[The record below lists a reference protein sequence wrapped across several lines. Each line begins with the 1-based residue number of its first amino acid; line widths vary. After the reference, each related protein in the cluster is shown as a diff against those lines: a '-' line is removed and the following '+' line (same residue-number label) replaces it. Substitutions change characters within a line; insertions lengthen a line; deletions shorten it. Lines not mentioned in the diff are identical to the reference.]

1 MPPAAA
7 ITTIPWSPGRC
18 PASATRFRCSALGAL
33 TAPPSIHSGGFRG
46 NYLGNAQAKS
56 LFLKFLRDSM
66 QIPPPPTPPSNLM
79 TLRPMSTGP
88 NLPCPNPA
96 PRSPGPPASRRT
108 AAESPMT

>member
-7 ITTIPWSPGRC
+7 ITTIPWSPGRYS
-18 PASATRFRCSALGAL
+18 ASPTRFRCSALGAL

-66 QIPPPPTPPSNLM
+66 QIPPPPTPPSNPM

-88 NLPCPNPA
+88 LTCPA
-96 PRSPGPPASRRT
+96 RTRRLAHRGPRRAAGPQPSR
-108 AAESPMT
+108 P